1 MPSNGTISEQLADYV
16 TGMTIGD
23 LPTEVVDKTK
33 LCILDTIGCM
43 LAGSRDEVGIRITAH
58 ALRYGLPGPCTVF
71 GHPEAVGPEHAALAN
86 GTTAHVLEWD
96 DGHRPSDNHIAGAVV
111 PAALAIAQATEAS
124 GAELLLGVTLGYDV
138 MGRVGEAVC
147 LPRQGQFFHGN
158 GTCGVFGAAAAAGK
172 LLGLNAGQLAN
183 ALGIAGDG
191 ASGLREFRPTG
202 ADCKSLH
209 VGRAAQTG
217 VTAAFLAAEGFHG
230 SATILEGQYGFCSA
244 MTPEARPEL
253 IGVELG
259 QRFAVLESGF
269 KVHACVGTLA
279 LPVDA
284 ALWLRKE
291 HDIDPGSIQRIK
303 VALPDSVRGDHMLR
317 QRPPPD
323 VGNARFSISFTVAA
337 AFHDGEVT
345 HRQVSRAGLA
355 NPGIAALEE
364 RVEYVAD
371 PEVEAIFRAQKR
383 DEPFFFTPCA
393 VEVECGGRSYRR
405 LERTPLGYDPQ
416 QRGLNEA
423 QVEAKFR
430 SAVDML
436 LSAPSGDRV
445 VDWVFGLDNG
455 SKVGDFAGLIEY
467 EAMSPRG

>member
-1 MPSNGTISEQLADYV
+1 MPSKGTISEQLAEYV

-23 LPTEVVDKTK
+23 LPAEVVDKTK

-58 ALRYGLPGPCTVF
+58 ALRHGPPGPCTVF
-71 GHPEAVGPEHAALAN
+71 GHPKTVGPEHAALAN

-111 PAALAIAQATEAS
+111 PAALAVAQTTQAS
-124 GAELLLGVTLGYDV
+124 GAELILSVTLGYDV

-172 LLGLNAGQLAN
+172 LLGLDAGQLAN

-202 ADCKSLH
+202 ADCKPLH

-217 VTAAFLAAEGFHG
+217 ITAAFLAAEGFNG
-230 SATILEGQYGFCSA
+230 SATILEGQYGFCGA
-244 MTPEARPEL
+244 MTPAARPEL
-253 IGVELG
+253 ICVELG
-259 QRFAVLESGF
+259 RRFAVLESGF

-284 ALWLRKE
+284 ALWLRKT
-291 HDIDPGSIQRIK
+291 HGLDPASIQRIR
-303 VALPDSVRGDHMLR
+303 VALPDSIRDDHLR
-317 QRPPPD
+317 RRRPPPD

-337 AFHDGEVT
+337 AFRDGEVT
-345 HRQVSRAGLA
+345 HRQISRAGLA
-355 NPGIAALEE
+355 DLGIARLEAL
-364 RVEYVAD
+364 VEYVSD
-371 PEVEAIFRAQKR
+371 PEVEQIYAAQKS
-383 DEPFFFTPCA
+383 DEPFFFSPCI
-393 VEVECGGRSYRR
+393 VEVDCGGRSYLR
-405 LERTPLGYDPQ
+405 LERTPMGYDPQ
-416 QRGLNEA
+416 QRGLTAE
-423 QVEAKFR
+423 QVVAKFR
-430 SAVDML
+430 SAAGQVLGMNSTEAVIEWAL
-436 LSAPSGDRV
+436 
-445 VDWVFGLDNG
+445 GLDRESRAGN
-455 SKVGDFAGLIEY
+455 FAALLEQATIS
-467 EAMSPRG
+467 AV